1 MSNGNLID
9 WFKEK
14 LGLASQGYAVPVSA
28 YTPVPPVAIS
38 PPIVVVNPT
47 KAGSPSTHPLEHP
60 ASLVEGR
67 PRTGTNADPGS
78 LIGGK

>member
-1 MSNGNLID
+1 MSLVD
-9 WFKEK
+9 WIKSVFT
-14 LGLASQGYAVPVSA
+14 GPQGTAAPVSA

-38 PPIVVVNPT
+38 PPVIVNPN